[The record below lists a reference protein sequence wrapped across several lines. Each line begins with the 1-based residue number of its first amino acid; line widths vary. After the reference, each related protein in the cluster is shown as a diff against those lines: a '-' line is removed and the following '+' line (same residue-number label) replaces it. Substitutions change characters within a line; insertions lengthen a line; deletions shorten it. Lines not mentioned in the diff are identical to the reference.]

1 MQPVDERTAFSFAGR
16 GSTAIIPALGLFL
29 FATNLAVSPAGGSS
43 VVAPTIVLL
52 SALVSSIAG
61 FAFSPIAG
69 AFLFYAMKEP
79 LSVIQILLVASISQ
93 QLYCL
98 WRLREN
104 IHLRDCFPYLVGSI
118 ATLPLGLFL
127 LLRTPASTFLP
138 LLGLL
143 LIFYGAFSALKP
155 SLPAGNNPVWGR
167 VTVGAL
173 GGITGGIAAFPAAF
187 VTMWCH
193 IQGFDKHRARSI
205 IQPFILVNQVLSLT
219 ALLLLKPPNV
229 MALGTLQYAAPA
241 VLGAYLGLMIF
252 NRVETSTFN
261 RLVGLFLIFAGFSF
275 IKSF

>member
-1 MQPVDERTAFSFAGR
+1 MQPVDERTAIGFGGR
-16 GSTAIIPALGLFL
+16 GAVAIIPAACLFL
-29 FATNLAVSPAGGSS
+29 FATNIANSHAGGASLI
-43 VVAPTIVLL
+43 APSIVLL
-52 SALVSSIAG
+52 SALLSSIAG

-69 AFLFYAMKEP
+69 GFLFHAMKEP

-93 QLYCL
+93 QLYCV
-98 WRLREN
+98 WRLRES
-104 IHLRDCFPYLVGSI
+104 IHLQEFFPYLIGSVT
-118 ATLPLGLFL
+118 TLPVGLFL
-127 LLRTPASTFLP
+127 LLRTPASAFLP

-155 SLPAGNNPVWGR
+155 SLPAGSNPLWGR

-205 IQPFILVNQVLSLT
+205 IQPFILVNQILSLA
-219 ALLLLKPPNV
+219 ALFVLKPAHLMP
-229 MALGTLQYAAPA
+229 LDTLQYAAPA

-252 NRVETSTFN
+252 NRVDTSTFN
-261 RLVGLFLIFAGFSF
+261 RLVGLFLILAGFSF